1 MNQIPTNAPT
11 NGEGAPAEQAAAA
24 PARPRRA
31 RRPAAHAKTQAQK
44 SATQAQTQA
53 HAPAQPQPLTAP
65 APQQPAAETP
75 APARPRRAAARSK
88 SRAAAE
94 QPSQQPAAQAQPAP
108 PPLEQPHQP
117 AAAAAGAETGVQPQP
132 AKRTRARSHRGGRKN
147 AVQLV
152 KPETPAGEAASTIPS
167 GEMPQAEAAGTRM
180 APAEPA
186 SIEAHEAPEGVRTV
200 PVVTEALAGVAPP
213 LPTPQGPPAAPE
225 APAKR
230 YRFERRGPAAAIPGA
245 APSARPER
253 LSGPATEAAAH
264 AEPVPFTTLREHA
277 PAEEREE
284 LATAPEEEPEAWR
297 ATVAEVAPETL
308 AHTAAETRAEEA
320 VEDLVSA
327 LGLRP
332 LVPSG
337 PSAEEAEAAEEAGEE
352 AAEAEMGAEAQATT
366 RRPRRRRR
374 GGRGGAT
381 AGEEAGE
388 GTPISP
394 VAEPEWPAVSE
405 SRNGFERHAEI
416 SPFEQPY
423 SPYHRPARERNV
435 PAAEA
440 ERFWEAGPT
449 EAPRPSEAAFGS
461 PEPQMA
467 RGFGPQPRGVAGPA
481 PSSFQRAPRERGVDV
496 PPMSPNQLGTLV
508 THAIQQQTDRL
519 LNELR
524 YQPQGPSMTVA
535 LPMPTTERIGV
546 FVDVANLH
554 YSARTQR
561 ITLDFGKLLEFL
573 RGNRRLIR
581 AQAYAPTNPEPG
593 AEQTF
598 LSAVRGLGYR
608 ITTKNFKT
616 FASGAKKADM
626 DLDLCMDIVRL
637 VDAGAL
643 DTVVLVSGDSDFLPL
658 LEYCS
663 DHGVRV
669 EVAAFDDSAAMI
681 LRQSCDLFIN
691 LSLVEGIQTR

>member
-1 MNQIPTNAPT
+1 
-11 NGEGAPAEQAAAA
+11 
-24 PARPRRA
+24 
-31 RRPAAHAKTQAQK
+31 
-44 SATQAQTQA
+44 
-53 HAPAQPQPLTAP
+53 
-65 APQQPAAETP
+65 
-75 APARPRRAAARSK
+75 
-88 SRAAAE
+88 
-94 QPSQQPAAQAQPAP
+94 
-108 PPLEQPHQP
+108 
-117 AAAAAGAETGVQPQP
+117 
-132 AKRTRARSHRGGRKN
+132 
-147 AVQLV
+147 
-152 KPETPAGEAASTIPS
+152 
-167 GEMPQAEAAGTRM
+167 
-180 APAEPA
+180 
-186 SIEAHEAPEGVRTV
+186 VRTV
-200 PVVTEALAGVAPP
+200 PVVTEELAGAQPL
-213 LPTPQGPPAAPE
+213 LPTPQEPPASPAE
-225 APAKR
+225 PAKR
-230 YRFERRGPAAAIPGA
+230 YRFERRAPAAANSGA
-245 APSARPER
+245 APMARPER
-253 LSGPATEAAAH
+253 LSGSAAEAAAH
-264 AEPVPFTTLREHA
+264 AEPVPFTTLREQA
-277 PAEEREE
+277 PAGERDE
-284 LATAPEEEPEAWR
+284 LAAAPEEEPEAWR

-308 AHTAAETRAEEA
+308 AHTAAESRAEEA

-332 LVPSG
+332 VVPSG
-337 PSAEEAEAAEEAGEE
+337 PAAAEAEVEAEAGEE
-352 AAEAEMGAEAQATT
+352 AADTETEAESQPPRSA
-366 RRPRRRRR
+366 RPRRRRR

-381 AGEEAGE
+381 AAGEEAAE
-388 GTPISP
+388 SAPISP

-405 SRNGFERHAEI
+405 GRNGFERHAEI

-435 PAAEA
+435 PAAEP

-449 EAPRPSEAAFGS
+449 EAPRPTEAAFGS

-481 PSSFQRAPRERGVDV
+481 PTSFQRAPRERGVDV
-496 PPMSPNQLGTLV
+496 PPMSPNQLGALV

-637 VDAGAL
+637 VDAGAV

-691 LSLVEGIQTR
+691 LSLVEGIQKR